1 MRYELNKT
9 KIFFNILKK
18 SLPIGSKKDNPYIF
32 LINKELSGQSTIHY
46 LESIV
51 GPASKLHITILVIE
65 GEPSNVN
72 LTGGFEYSRRNIST
86 AAFVRH
92 NHVGWESSIKLL
104 VSAEMHSF
112 TQGGKTVLTKNAPF
126 IDAQPELQTE

>member
-1 MRYELNKT
+1 MIKLKM
-9 KIFFNILKK
+9 FFDILKK
-18 SLPIGSKKDNPYIF
+18 SLPIGTKKGNPDNKKLKI
-32 LINKELSGQSTIHY
+32 IDKY
-46 LESIV
+46 LKSVV

-104 VSAEMHSF
+104 VSAE
-112 TQGGKTVLTKNAPF
+112 KKWPVLTLYLEQLGSLSNLSLYS
-126 IDAQPELQTE
+126 I